1 MIEYHEN
8 NEILARTINITFQH
22 VIIDNS
28 TGNDGLTRPLYGTIL
43 VAICLCIIILL
54 TIIGNIIV
62 LIALSI
68 NFALRSPT
76 HLLMG
81 NLALADLLLG
91 ITVLPFSA
99 TIEIFEGNWP
109 FGRIFCHIWLAI
121 DVLYCTASINGLM
134 FISIERY
141 IGVTNPLR
149 YHIIITHR
157 RTLIVICSIWIL
169 SILISVAPFFGWK
182 KFDEIKLGTK
192 TCFIN
197 DEPSYVLFSCS
208 FSFYIPLIIIL
219 CVYTRVYR
227 EANKQS
233 KFLYGSGHKKL
244 KVDHNEI
251 TLRVHIVQSASNG
264 HHNTST
270 NHLNG
275 KNLITVPSKLSR
287 FKRERKAEA
296 LSSVD
301 PGVIFSVC
309 FWLGYCNSCF
319 NPFIYAFSSREF
331 RKAFKSILRCRPHY
345 KKTSSM
351 YRISSA
357 IEGLR
362 LKSVASFDLSTNIP
376 MSASM
381 TTYRASLES
390 QRLFPSPHYDS
401 RRSQAKRLSTD
412 TLSIRSIND
421 RRSSQT
427 RLQKQTN

>member
-1 MIEYHEN
+1 SMVEYHA
-8 NEILARTINITFQH
+8 ILTDTINITFQN
-22 VIIDNS
+22 IFNNNS
-28 TGNDGLTRPLYGTIL
+28 TVDNGLLRPLYVTIL
-43 VAICLCIIILL
+43 IAFCLSCIILL
-54 TIIGNIIV
+54 TIIGNIVV
-62 LIALSI
+62 LLALCI

-109 FGRIFCHIWLAI
+109 FGRTFCHIWLAI

-134 FISIERY
+134 FISVERY

-149 YHIIITHR
+149 YHIIITR
-157 RTLIVICSIWIL
+157 GRTLIVICSIWIL

-182 KFDEIKLGTK
+182 KFNEIKLGTK

-227 EANKQS
+227 EANRQS
-233 KFLYGSGHKKL
+233 RFLYGDGHKKL
-244 KVDHNEI
+244 KVNHNEV
-251 TLRVHIVQSASNG
+251 TLRVHIVHSTTNG
-264 HHNTST
+264 HHST
-270 NHLNG
+270 TTTNLNG
-275 KNLITVPSKLSR
+275 KNLVTVPSKFSR

-296 LSSVD
+296 LSSTD

-331 RKAFKSILRCRPHY
+331 RKAFKSILRCRPHF
-345 KKTSSM
+345 KKPSTM
-351 YRISSA
+351 YRLSNA
-357 IEGLR
+357 LEGVRLR
-362 LKSVASFDLSTNIP
+362 SLTSFDLSSNSPIDD
-376 MSASM
+376 SVHSC
-381 TTYRASLES
+381 RASIES
-390 QRLFPSPHYDS
+390 QRLFSSPHY
-401 RRSQAKRLSTD
+401 RSQKIQEKRLSAD
-412 TLSIRSIND
+412 TMNIRSQNKHHIQ
-421 RRSSQT
+421 RQLSRSEST
-427 RLQKQTN
+427 LR